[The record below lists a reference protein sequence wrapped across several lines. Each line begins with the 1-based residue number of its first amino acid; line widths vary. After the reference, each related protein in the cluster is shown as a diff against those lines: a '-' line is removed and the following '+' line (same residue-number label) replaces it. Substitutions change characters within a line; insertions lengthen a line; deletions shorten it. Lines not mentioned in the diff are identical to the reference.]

1 MHISL
6 ALCPDGI
13 ISYVGIVSCWD
24 HTLCWL
30 CYDVTYF
37 LLALYPGVTY
47 FIWALCPGGTISY
60 LGIVSCWDHTLCW
73 LCVLTGSYLMLA
85 LCGDMTY
92 FLLALCPDVTDLLLT
107 WCPDGTIPYV
117 FRFVY

>member
-73 LCVLTGSYLMLA
+73 LCYDVTYFLLALYPSVTYFIWALCPGGTISWHCVLLGSYLMLA
-85 LCGDMTY
+85 L
-92 FLLALCPDVTDLLLT
+92 L
-107 WCPDGTIPYV
+107 
-117 FRFVY
+117 